1 MAVYTT
7 IDDPEKYFQTKTYT
21 GSEGTDTI
29 SLDSDVMQPD
39 MIWIKDKGTTAGHTL
54 QDSVRGWNAANKLAP
69 YSPSEEQDT
78 DGATWGNYGY
88 VSAVAESSFTV
99 IEGANTPSQVNDGS
113 DTYVA
118 WCWKE
123 SATAGFDIVSFT
135 GNDTARTISHSLSA
149 VPNMMILK
157 DRDAGNDWF
166 IYHSGNTSAPQTDYI
181 KLNSTNATADL
192 NTLWNDTAPTSS
204 VFTIGTNGNINT
216 TGNDYIAYLFTEK
229 QGFSKFGSYTGNG
242 STDGAFIYTGF
253 RPAQVILKATNTA
266 QGWFMVD
273 SKRSPFNPCDG
284 SLHPNATAAEDTS
297 SDFFIDLNSNGFKLR
312 DSDAQLNGSYTYMYM
327 AFAEAPFVNSNGVP
341 CNAR

>member
-1 MAVYTT
+1 MAAYTT
-7 IDDPEKYFQTKTYT
+7 IDDPELYFQVKAYA
-21 GSEGTDTI
+21 GTDASPQAFT
-29 SLDSDVMQPD
+29 LDGDEDMQPD
-39 MIWIKDKGTTAGHTL
+39 LVWIKNRGYANKHVL
-54 QDSVRGWNAANKLAP
+54 FDSVRGVNKSLTTDSNAAEVDQN
-69 YSPSEEQDT
+69 S
-78 DGATWGNYGY
+78 DGGY
-88 VSAVAESSFTV
+88 VSAF
-99 IEGANTPSQVNDGS
+99 GS
-113 DTYVA
+113 DGFTLTEGSSSDNDTNDDRYTYVA

-166 IYHSGNTSAPQTDYI
+166 IYHSGNTSSPETDYL
-181 KLNSTNATADL
+181 KLNSTAATADL